1 MLLEARIMRD
11 GKPIYHALAF
21 NDVVVN
27 RSGFSGMAELRVS
40 VDGHFMY
47 NQRSDGLI
55 VATPTGST
63 AYALSS
69 PGPILHPQ
77 LQGIVLVPIA
87 PHALSNR
94 PIVLPD
100 DSKVSIQIIGGR
112 DVNVNFDMQSFTVA
126 RTERHDRG
134 APLAPYGADAASGRL
149 QLLRHA
155 AQEAALERIP
165 VARRRPQALSGKD
178 AGTRTPPLPKPD
190 YHAHQTTSMLRHL
203 SIRDFVIVAA
213 LDLEFD
219 SGFTVFSGETGAG
232 KSILIDALALAL
244 GARAD
249 ASVVRTGEARAD
261 ITAEFETHA
270 RSTHWLDEQ
279 ALGTTGDDGHH
290 GGTVMLRRVV
300 DANGRS
306 RAFINGT
313 AATLAQ
319 LREVGEM
326 LVDIHGQHAHQLLMR
341 PDAQR
346 ELFDTHAGLSDTR
359 RDRYAR
365 VAHVARA
372 AQAVEH
378 AQTRDRE
385 LQLERERLAWQL
397 DRTRQ
402 ARAAT
407 GRVGRGQRR
416 APPAV
421 AFGQSDRRRA
431 RRARRAVRIRRGDDH
446 AAFRRSSR
454 SCAISPTSIRRSNDV
469 LAALEPAE
477 IQLQEAAYSLST
489 TRNGSNSI
497 RTGCAQVETAP
508 RRAAF
513 DRAQVPSAARNAAGG
528 TRGASRATR
537 RSSTPPPTSTACTPP
552 KPRPRKTYLAE
563 AKKLSKARAKAGKAL
578 GAAVTTGMQE
588 LSMAG
593 GSFEVAL
600 VPLPEGGAHGLEQ
613 VEFRVAGHAGVPLR
627 PLAKVASGGELA
639 RISLALAV
647 IASAASPTPTLIFDE
662 VDTGIGGG
670 VAEVVGRLLHQL
682 GQRPP
687 GAVRDALA
695 ASRRARRSAF
705 PGGEGGQRQRRHG
718 QQRHLARQGEPRRGS
733 RAHARRARNH
743 ADHAQAREG
752 NAGGVRCRCWQD
764 DNARR

>member
-1 MLLEARIMRD
+1 
-11 GKPIYHALAF
+11 
-21 NDVVVN
+21 
-27 RSGFSGMAELRVS
+27 
-40 VDGHFMY
+40 
-47 NQRSDGLI
+47 
-55 VATPTGST
+55 
-63 AYALSS
+63 
-69 PGPILHPQ
+69 
-77 LQGIVLVPIA
+77 
-87 PHALSNR
+87 
-94 PIVLPD
+94 
-100 DSKVSIQIIGGR
+100 
-112 DVNVNFDMQSFTVA
+112 
-126 RTERHDRG
+126 
-134 APLAPYGADAASGRL
+134 
-149 QLLRHA
+149 
-155 AQEAALERIP
+155 
-165 VARRRPQALSGKD
+165 
-178 AGTRTPPLPKPD
+178 
-190 YHAHQTTSMLRHL
+190 MLRHL

-249 ASVVRTGEARAD
+249 ASVVRTGESRAD

-270 RSTHWLDEQ
+270 QVEQWLDEQ
-279 ALGTTGDDGHH
+279 ALGTTAEEDHPGS
-290 GGTVMLRRVV
+290 TVMLRRVV

-346 ELFDTHAGLSDTR
+346 ELFDTHAGLTETAAAVTR
-359 RDRYAR
+359 AWKSWREKI
-365 VAHVARA
+365 
-372 AQAVEH
+372 QAVEH

-397 DRTRQ
+397 TELDKLSPQPGEWEEVNTEH
-402 ARAAT
+402 
-407 GRVGRGQRR
+407 RR
-416 APPAV
+416 LSHSANLIDGVQGALGALSESDEAMITHLSSIVSKVRDLAEIDPAL
-421 AFGQSDRRRA
+421 
-431 RRARRAVRIRRGDDH
+431 
-446 AAFRRSSR
+446 
-454 SCAISPTSIRRSNDV
+454 NDV

-477 IQLQEAAYSLST
+477 IQLQEAAYSLSHYAQKLELDPD
-489 TRNGSNSI
+489 RL
-497 RTGCAQVETAP
+497 AQVEKRLDALH
-508 RRAAF
+508 
-513 DRAQVPSAARNAAGG
+513 SAARKFRLQPETLPEEHEARRAQLAALDAAADLDSLHAAVAKAKEAFL
-528 TRGASRATR
+528 T
-537 RSSTPPPTSTACTPP
+537 
-552 KPRPRKTYLAE
+552 E

-588 LSMAG
+588 LSMKG

-600 VPLPEGGAHGLEQ
+600 VALPEGGAHGLEQ

-682 GQRPP
+682 GQARQVLCVTHLPQVAARGDHHFQVAKTGNGKGGTVSSVTSLDKASRVEEVARMLGGLEITP
-687 GAVRDALA
+687 TTRKHAKEMLA
-695 ASRRARRSAF
+695 A
-705 PGGEGGQRQRRHG
+705 
-718 QQRHLARQGEPRRGS
+718 
-733 RAHARRARNH
+733 
-743 ADHAQAREG
+743 
-752 NAGGVRCRCWQD
+752 
-764 DNARR
+764 

>member
-1 MLLEARIMRD
+1 
-11 GKPIYHALAF
+11 
-21 NDVVVN
+21 
-27 RSGFSGMAELRVS
+27 
-40 VDGHFMY
+40 
-47 NQRSDGLI
+47 
-55 VATPTGST
+55 
-63 AYALSS
+63 
-69 PGPILHPQ
+69 
-77 LQGIVLVPIA
+77 
-87 PHALSNR
+87 
-94 PIVLPD
+94 
-100 DSKVSIQIIGGR
+100 
-112 DVNVNFDMQSFTVA
+112 
-126 RTERHDRG
+126 
-134 APLAPYGADAASGRL
+134 
-149 QLLRHA
+149 
-155 AQEAALERIP
+155 
-165 VARRRPQALSGKD
+165 
-178 AGTRTPPLPKPD
+178 
-190 YHAHQTTSMLRHL
+190 MLRHL

-249 ASVVRTGEARAD
+249 ANVVRTGETRAD
-261 ITAEFETHA
+261 ITAEFDTHA
-270 RSTHWLDEQ
+270 QVDQWLDEQ
-279 ALGTTGDDGHH
+279 ALSAAAADGQH

-346 ELFDTHAGLSDTR
+346 ELFDTHAGLTELSASVTR
-359 RDRYAR
+359 AW
-365 VAHVARA
+365 RA
-372 AQAVEH
+372 WREKVQAVEH

-397 DRTRQ
+397 AELDKLAPQ
-402 ARAAT
+402 PGEWEEVNAEH
-407 GRVGRGQRR
+407 RR
-416 APPAV
+416 LSHSANLIDGVQGALNALSESDEAMITHLASIVSKVRDLADIDPAL
-421 AFGQSDRRRA
+421 
-431 RRARRAVRIRRGDDH
+431 
-446 AAFRRSSR
+446 
-454 SCAISPTSIRRSNDV
+454 NDV

-477 IQLQEAAYSLST
+477 IQLQEAAYSLSHYAQKLELDPD
-489 TRNGSNSI
+489 RL
-497 RTGCAQVETAP
+497 AQVEKRLDALH
-508 RRAAF
+508 
-513 DRAQVPSAARNAAGG
+513 SAARKFRLQPE
-528 TRGASRATR
+528 TLPEEHETR
-537 RSSTPPPTSTACTPP
+537 RAQLAALDAAADLDSLHAAEA
-552 KPRPRKTYLAE
+552 KAREDFLAE

-588 LSMAG
+588 LSMKG

-682 GQRPP
+682 GEARQVLCVTHLPQVAARGDHHFQVAKAGNGKGGTVSSVVSLDKASRVEEVARMLGGLEITPTTRKH
-687 GAVRDALA
+687 AKEMLA
-695 ASRRARRSAF
+695 A
-705 PGGEGGQRQRRHG
+705 
-718 QQRHLARQGEPRRGS
+718 
-733 RAHARRARNH
+733 
-743 ADHAQAREG
+743 
-752 NAGGVRCRCWQD
+752 
-764 DNARR
+764 

>member
-1 MLLEARIMRD
+1 
-11 GKPIYHALAF
+11 
-21 NDVVVN
+21 
-27 RSGFSGMAELRVS
+27 
-40 VDGHFMY
+40 
-47 NQRSDGLI
+47 
-55 VATPTGST
+55 
-63 AYALSS
+63 
-69 PGPILHPQ
+69 
-77 LQGIVLVPIA
+77 
-87 PHALSNR
+87 
-94 PIVLPD
+94 
-100 DSKVSIQIIGGR
+100 
-112 DVNVNFDMQSFTVA
+112 
-126 RTERHDRG
+126 
-134 APLAPYGADAASGRL
+134 
-149 QLLRHA
+149 
-155 AQEAALERIP
+155 
-165 VARRRPQALSGKD
+165 
-178 AGTRTPPLPKPD
+178 
-190 YHAHQTTSMLRHL
+190 MLRHL

-249 ASVVRTGEARAD
+249 ASVVRTGESRAD
-261 ITAEFETHA
+261 ITAEFDTHA
-270 RSTHWLDEQ
+270 QVDQWLDEQ
-279 ALGTTGDDGHH
+279 AFAASAADGQN

-346 ELFDTHAGLSDTR
+346 ELFDTHAGLSELSAGVTR
-359 RDRYAR
+359 AWRTWREK
-365 VAHVARA
+365 V
-372 AQAVEH
+372 QAVEH

-397 DRTRQ
+397 AELDKLSPQ
-402 ARAAT
+402 PGEWEEVNAEH
-407 GRVGRGQRR
+407 RR
-416 APPAV
+416 LSHSANLIDGVQGALTALSESDEAMITHLASIVSKVRDLAEIDPAL
-421 AFGQSDRRRA
+421 
-431 RRARRAVRIRRGDDH
+431 
-446 AAFRRSSR
+446 
-454 SCAISPTSIRRSNDV
+454 NDV

-477 IQLQEAAYSLST
+477 IQLQEAAYSLSHYAQKLELDPD
-489 TRNGSNSI
+489 RL
-497 RTGCAQVETAP
+497 AQVEKRLDALH
-508 RRAAF
+508 
-513 DRAQVPSAARNAAGG
+513 SAARKFRLQPE
-528 TRGASRATR
+528 TLPDEHETR
-537 RSSTPPPTSTACTPP
+537 RAQLAALDAAADLDSLHAAEA
-552 KPRPRKTYLAE
+552 KAREVFVAE

-588 LSMAG
+588 LSMKG

-682 GQRPP
+682 GEARQVLCVTHLPQVAARGDHHFQVAKTGNGKGGTVSSVVSLDKASRVEEVARMLGGLEITPTTRKH
-687 GAVRDALA
+687 AKEMLA
-695 ASRRARRSAF
+695 A
-705 PGGEGGQRQRRHG
+705 
-718 QQRHLARQGEPRRGS
+718 
-733 RAHARRARNH
+733 
-743 ADHAQAREG
+743 
-752 NAGGVRCRCWQD
+752 
-764 DNARR
+764 

>member
-1 MLLEARIMRD
+1 
-11 GKPIYHALAF
+11 
-21 NDVVVN
+21 
-27 RSGFSGMAELRVS
+27 
-40 VDGHFMY
+40 
-47 NQRSDGLI
+47 
-55 VATPTGST
+55 
-63 AYALSS
+63 
-69 PGPILHPQ
+69 
-77 LQGIVLVPIA
+77 
-87 PHALSNR
+87 
-94 PIVLPD
+94 
-100 DSKVSIQIIGGR
+100 
-112 DVNVNFDMQSFTVA
+112 
-126 RTERHDRG
+126 
-134 APLAPYGADAASGRL
+134 
-149 QLLRHA
+149 
-155 AQEAALERIP
+155 
-165 VARRRPQALSGKD
+165 
-178 AGTRTPPLPKPD
+178 
-190 YHAHQTTSMLRHL
+190 MLRHL

-249 ASVVRTGEARAD
+249 ASVVRTGESRAD
-261 ITAEFETHA
+261 ITAEFDTHA
-270 RSTHWLDEQ
+270 QVDQWLDEQ
-279 ALGTTGDDGHH
+279 AFAASAADGQN

-346 ELFDTHAGLSDTR
+346 ELFDTHAGLSELSAGVTR
-359 RDRYAR
+359 AWRTWREK
-365 VAHVARA
+365 V
-372 AQAVEH
+372 QAVEH

-397 DRTRQ
+397 AELDKLSPQ
-402 ARAAT
+402 PGEWEEVNAEH
-407 GRVGRGQRR
+407 RR
-416 APPAV
+416 LSHSANLIDGVQGALTALSESDEAMITHLASVVLKVRDLAEIDPAL
-421 AFGQSDRRRA
+421 
-431 RRARRAVRIRRGDDH
+431 
-446 AAFRRSSR
+446 
-454 SCAISPTSIRRSNDV
+454 NDV

-477 IQLQEAAYSLST
+477 IQLQEAAYSLSHYAQKLELDPD
-489 TRNGSNSI
+489 RL
-497 RTGCAQVETAP
+497 AQVEKRLDALH
-508 RRAAF
+508 
-513 DRAQVPSAARNAAGG
+513 SAARKFRLQPE
-528 TRGASRATR
+528 TLPDEHETR
-537 RSSTPPPTSTACTPP
+537 RAQLAALDAAADLDSLHAAEA
-552 KPRPRKTYLAE
+552 KAHEAFVAE

-588 LSMAG
+588 LSMKG

-682 GQRPP
+682 GEARQVLCVTHLPQVAARGDHHFQVAKTGNGKGGTVSSVVSLDKASRVEEVARMLGGLEITPTTRKH
-687 GAVRDALA
+687 AKEMLA
-695 ASRRARRSAF
+695 A
-705 PGGEGGQRQRRHG
+705 
-718 QQRHLARQGEPRRGS
+718 
-733 RAHARRARNH
+733 
-743 ADHAQAREG
+743 
-752 NAGGVRCRCWQD
+752 
-764 DNARR
+764 

>member
-1 MLLEARIMRD
+1 
-11 GKPIYHALAF
+11 
-21 NDVVVN
+21 
-27 RSGFSGMAELRVS
+27 
-40 VDGHFMY
+40 
-47 NQRSDGLI
+47 
-55 VATPTGST
+55 
-63 AYALSS
+63 
-69 PGPILHPQ
+69 
-77 LQGIVLVPIA
+77 
-87 PHALSNR
+87 
-94 PIVLPD
+94 
-100 DSKVSIQIIGGR
+100 
-112 DVNVNFDMQSFTVA
+112 
-126 RTERHDRG
+126 
-134 APLAPYGADAASGRL
+134 
-149 QLLRHA
+149 
-155 AQEAALERIP
+155 
-165 VARRRPQALSGKD
+165 
-178 AGTRTPPLPKPD
+178 
-190 YHAHQTTSMLRHL
+190 MLRHL

-249 ASVVRTGEARAD
+249 ANVVRTGESRAD

-270 RSTHWLDEQ
+270 QVEQWLDEQ
-279 ALGTTGDDGHH
+279 ALGTTGDDDHH

-346 ELFDTHAGLSDTR
+346 ELFDTHAGLAEPAAAVTR
-359 RDRYAR
+359 AWRSWREKI
-365 VAHVARA
+365 
-372 AQAVEH
+372 QAVEH

-397 DRTRQ
+397 TELDKLSPQ
-402 ARAAT
+402 PGEWEEVNAEH
-407 GRVGRGQRR
+407 RR
-416 APPAV
+416 LSHSANLIDGVQGALGALSESDEAMITHLASIVSKVRDLAEIDPAL
-421 AFGQSDRRRA
+421 
-431 RRARRAVRIRRGDDH
+431 
-446 AAFRRSSR
+446 
-454 SCAISPTSIRRSNDV
+454 NDV

-477 IQLQEAAYSLST
+477 IQLQEAAYSLSHY
-489 TRNGSNSI
+489 
-497 RTGCAQVETAP
+497 AQKLELDPDRLARVEKRLDALH
-508 RRAAF
+508 
-513 DRAQVPSAARNAAGG
+513 SAARKFRLRPETLPEEHEARRAQLAALD
-528 TRGASRATR
+528 AAADLDSLHA
-537 RSSTPPPTSTACTPP
+537 AEA
-552 KPRPRKTYLAE
+552 KAKEAFLAE

-588 LSMAG
+588 LSMKG

-682 GQRPP
+682 GQARQVLCVTHLPQVAAR
-687 GAVRDALA
+687 GDHHFQVAKSGNGKGGTVSSVTSLDRASRVEEVARMLGGLEITATTRKHAKEMLA
-695 ASRRARRSAF
+695 A
-705 PGGEGGQRQRRHG
+705 
-718 QQRHLARQGEPRRGS
+718 
-733 RAHARRARNH
+733 
-743 ADHAQAREG
+743 
-752 NAGGVRCRCWQD
+752 
-764 DNARR
+764 